1 MAAPRARGFTL
12 VELLIA
18 TAVVGL
24 LAAVAWPAYRGHV
37 EHARRADAAA
47 ALLKLELAQARFRAH
62 HGLYTRDL
70 RALGQSAHVGADGR
84 WRLEVADVHAEG
96 YTARAVAAA
105 ASGGDCDV
113 LTLEV
118 DGLHAR
124 RGPAPRCWGR

>member
-1 MAAPRARGFTL
+1 MAASRARGFTL

-18 TAVVGL
+18 TAVAGL
-24 LAAVAWPAYRGHV
+24 LATVAWPAYRGHV
-37 EHARRADAAA
+37 EQSRRADAAA
-47 ALLKLELAQARFRAH
+47 ALLKLELAQASFRAH

-70 RALGQSAHVGADGR
+70 RALGQSTRVGADGR
-84 WRLEVADVHAEG
+84 WRLEVAAVHAEG
-96 YTARAVAAA
+96 YTARAVAST
-105 ASGGDCDV
+105 ASGSDCDV